1 MESAFSVTPFFWILS
16 ETQGWIRKDFL
27 RNFCLIR
34 RGGRKEHN
42 RDMDIKSASHLFLFL
57 YNLDIRKSKNRIQS
71 KYQGGADMDSEG
83 LVLILNG
90 TQLAI
95 GAVLAVLA
103 FLL

>member
-1 MESAFSVTPFFWILS
+1 MMNWKRFFV
-16 ETQGWIRKDFL
+16 QFL
-27 RNFCLIR
+27 FDST
-34 RGGRKEHN
+34 RGAKKYK

-71 KYQGGADMDSEG
+71 KYQGGADMDSED

-95 GAVLAVLA
+95 GAVFTVLA

>member
-1 MESAFSVTPFFWILS
+1 
-16 ETQGWIRKDFL
+16 
-27 RNFCLIR
+27 
-34 RGGRKEHN
+34 
-42 RDMDIKSASHLFLFL
+42 MDIKSASHLFLFL

-71 KYQGGADMDSEG
+71 KYQGGADMDSED